1 MILKKSFRK
10 KHLFFQQLGKISA
23 EFSREMVYHI
33 SVFDDV
39 VSIFRVIMQSDIL
52 SHIDTGYITRFIHW
66 THHPYYEIYR
76 VQSAS
81 GNTFGLNNMFS
92 FVYVIKMI
100 I

>member
-1 MILKKSFRK
+1 M
-10 KHLFFQQLGKISA
+10 
-23 EFSREMVYHI
+23 EFSREIVYHV

-39 VSIFRVIMQSDIL
+39 VSIFHVIMQSDIF
-52 SHIDTGYITRFIHW
+52 SHIDTGYITQFIHGI
-66 THHPYYEIYR
+66 HHSYYELYH

-81 GNTFGLNNMFS
+81 GNTFGLNNVFS